1 MALAARLVLTDCEK
15 ALEELNDCDVDLET
29 SLSPMRRRRWM
40 AIVALLRAVGH
51 VLKNVDG
58 ASNPTLGRIIKAE
71 WDAVTKTK
79 PKPYI
84 LWEFIENER
93 NTVLKEYRFRS
104 HRRATGRGVTSTS
117 GVTASGV
124 ATIKANKYG
133 DAELRVLTDG
143 PFAGRHDIAVVAEAI
158 DWWRVYLDKIE
169 AQESGVQT

>member
-79 PKPYI
+79 RSLTSSGSSLKMNVI
-84 LWEFIENER
+84 LSSR
-93 NTVLKEYRFRS
+93 NTGSAHIVE
-104 HRRATGRGVTSTS
+104 
-117 GVTASGV
+117 
-124 ATIKANKYG
+124 
-133 DAELRVLTDG
+133 
-143 PFAGRHDIAVVAEAI
+143 PPAVV
-158 DWWRVYLDKIE
+158 
-169 AQESGVQT
+169 